1 MKTALD
7 LDGRASTGLA
17 ATTRAIA
24 GAQVRAEVARAPR
37 RLAQWRLRTL
47 DRLLEDIEQ
56 LRLSGERRL
65 PEDVRTMI
73 TAFARTHDPGLLHHL
88 AAAPAHVDTAHDA
101 VFDAQGRVMLE
112 LASLRSG
119 PRWDET
125 AQLFQQ
131 DEAA

>member
-1 MKTALD
+1 MIAT
-7 LDGRASTGLA
+7 ASTGLA

-24 GAQVRAEVARAPR
+24 GAHLRAEAARAPR
-37 RLAQWRLRTL
+37 RLAQWRLRMF
-47 DRLLEDIEQ
+47 DRLLEDIER

-65 PEDVRTMI
+65 PDDVRTMI
-73 TAFARTHDPGLLHHL
+73 TAFARTHDPGLLRHL
-88 AAAPAHVDTAHDA
+88 AAAPPNDLDTAHDA

-112 LASLRSG
+112 LARLRSG

-125 AQLFQQ
+125 AHLFQQ